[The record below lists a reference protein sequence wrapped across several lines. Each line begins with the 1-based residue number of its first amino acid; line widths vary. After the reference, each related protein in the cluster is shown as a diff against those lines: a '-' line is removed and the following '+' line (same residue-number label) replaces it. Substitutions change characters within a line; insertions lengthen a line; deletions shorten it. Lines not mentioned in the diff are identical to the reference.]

1 MNPILFQY
9 NPILLNNEIDCN
21 LLLTMIQSYLDYTGN
36 ITCVSEMIQIF
47 NHSCFMIKLKKN
59 L

>member
-21 LLLTMIQSYLDYTGN
+21 LLLTMIQSDLDYTGN

>member
-9 NPILLNNEIDCN
+9 NPVLLNNEIDCN

-36 ITCVSEMIQIF
+36 ITWCVSNDTNIQP
-47 NHSCFMIKLKKN
+47 L
-59 L
+59 LLYD

>member
-9 NPILLNNEIDCN
+9 NPVLLNNEIDCN
-21 LLLTMIQSYLDYTGN
+21 LLLTMIQSYLDYIGN
-36 ITCVSEMIQIF
+36 ITCVSQMIQIF
-47 NHSCFMIKLKKN
+47 NHSCFMIKLKKK